1 MKKIVDSKAFQI
13 VVFIVILLNAV
24 ILGLETSQAV
34 QQSYGSLLDVV
45 DKACLGFFV
54 LELLC
59 KIIAYKG
66 SFFKSGWNWFDL
78 IIVVGSFVT
87 AIDGLASMRVIRLL
101 KEIRALRL
109 VSSLKTLQVI
119 ASAIIKCVP
128 SVFFTSLLLLVLYY
142 VYAIVGVN
150 AFGQSSP
157 EYFDSIGTAMIS
169 LFQLMILDDWGEM
182 MRTVSGVH
190 PHAWIYFISFVVLS
204 AIIMLNVVVG
214 IAVKFFADAYR
225 EKRIVKSDDITADIE
240 AIEEQLE
247 MLKLKIMKKKRML

>member
-1 MKKIVDSKAFQI
+1 MKNVVELKKFQF
-13 VVFIVILLNAV
+13 VVFVIIILNAV
-24 ILGLETSQAV
+24 ILGLETSPEI
-34 QQSYGSLLDVV
+34 QQNYGSLLDVA
-45 DKACLGFFV
+45 DSICLGLFV
-54 LELLC
+54 IELLC

-78 IIVVGSFVT
+78 LVVVGSFVT
-87 AIDGLASMRVIRLL
+87 TIDGLASMRVIRLL

-109 VSSLKTLQVI
+109 ISGLKTLQVI
-119 ASAIIKCVP
+119 VSAIIKCVP

-169 LFQLMILDDWGEM
+169 LFQLMILDDWGGM
-182 MRTVSGVH
+182 MRLVSGVH

-225 EKRIVKSDDITADIE
+225 EKRIAKTDDITADIE

-247 MLKLKIMKKKRML
+247 MLRLKLKKK